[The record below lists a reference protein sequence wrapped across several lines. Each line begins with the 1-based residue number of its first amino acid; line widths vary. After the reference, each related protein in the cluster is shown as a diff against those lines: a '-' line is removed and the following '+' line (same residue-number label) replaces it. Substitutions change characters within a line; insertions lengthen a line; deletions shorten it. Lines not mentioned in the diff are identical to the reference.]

1 MEGKATQGTHGAVW
15 ETLKSM
21 GFMYKHLKA
30 EVDRMEAQMNANELP
45 SEVWK
50 EYSTRVDA
58 GWLKLTDYHSLIDES
73 PIYRL
78 AIFLHPNYRFEYFEE
93 HWQEYKSWIAKARS
107 AIKQEY
113 ERYERVWLAQAEE
126 EAAAEEA
133 AAEED
138 SSPPEDDVFKA
149 FEAFGRPTNFARRRG
164 KRRKIESSQLNSY
177 WEAGPTTYTVANPI
191 EWWHA
196 EGSQWP
202 VLQRMAFDVF
212 TIPAMSAEP
221 ERLFSYGRRKISY
234 ERTRLSDDTI
244 EAEMCQKAWLV
255 NKIV

>member
-1 MEGKATQGTHGAVW
+1 
-15 ETLKSM
+15 M

-45 SEVWK
+45 GEVWK

-58 GWLKLTDYHSLIDES
+58 GWLKLTEYHSLIDES

-78 AIFLHPNYRFEYFEE
+78 AIFLHPNYRFGYFEE
-93 HWQEYKSWIAKARS
+93 HWQDHKSWIAKARS
-107 AIKQEY
+107 VIKQEY
-113 ERYERVWLAQAEE
+113 ERYEREWLEQAEE

-133 AAEED
+133 DEV
-138 SSPPEDDVFKA
+138 SSLHEDDVFKA
-149 FEAFGRPTNFARRRG
+149 FESFGRPTNFARRRG
-164 KRRKIESSQLNSY
+164 KRRKIESSQLTSY
-177 WEAGPTTYTVANPI
+177 WEGDPTAYTVANPI

-202 VLQRMAFDVF
+202 VLQRMALDVF

-221 ERLFSYGRRKISY
+221 ERIFSYGRRKISY
-234 ERTRLSDDTI
+234 ERTRLNDDMI